1 MGQAHA
7 RERSRSKE
15 KKAARITVAEGPR
28 MVRVSK
34 KGFKP
39 FERTIQAQ
47 PNGEQ
52 RIAVE
57 LEPVDP
63 KPQLDGVNYGLYART
78 HQRGKRKAG
87 TQLEPPS

>member
-1 MGQAHA
+1 
-7 RERSRSKE
+7 
-15 KKAARITVAEGPR
+15 

-63 KPQLDGVNYGLYART
+63 KP
-78 HQRGKRKAG
+78 
-87 TQLEPPS
+87 